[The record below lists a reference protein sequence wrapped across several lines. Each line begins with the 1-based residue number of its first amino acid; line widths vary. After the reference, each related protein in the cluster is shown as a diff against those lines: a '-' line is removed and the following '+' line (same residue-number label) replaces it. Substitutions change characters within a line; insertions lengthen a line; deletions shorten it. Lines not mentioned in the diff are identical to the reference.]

1 MVTQS
6 KDSESHKCG
15 TQGPENWRLGVSP
28 SPGIPVASSHI
39 PRVSQE
45 HLCSY
50 PKPTMGMAM
59 ASTSPHSC
67 CLVSGGDPLGTT
79 LIFRWQCW
87 WHCGSSTTPSNTS
100 PGPAAR
106 PLWCNC
112 QGPVQ
117 GSLVRGGGL
126 DPQLQWEVTE
136 RACVGVLGQT
146 EDRRTSS
153 QLHGNQMLSGKQE
166 SIVQSIW
173 VGSWGGVQSSA
184 VALMRCLCERV

>member
-6 KDSESHKCG
+6 KASESHKCG
-15 TQGPENWRLGVSP
+15 IQGSENWRLGVSP

-79 LIFRWQCW
+79 LISRWQCW
-87 WHCGSSTTPSNTS
+87 WHTFKHLSRTCRKT
-100 PGPAAR
+100 
-106 PLWCNC
+106 
-112 QGPVQ
+112 
-117 GSLVRGGGL
+117 SLVQLPRANTGESCQRWRPRPITALGG
-126 DPQLQWEVTE
+126 
-136 RACVGVLGQT
+136 
-146 EDRRTSS
+146 DRRGLCRCPWTNRGQRSIEPTAWEPDVIWEARIQCTEYLGGILGRGPELSS
-153 QLHGNQMLSGKQE
+153 CPDEVFM
-166 SIVQSIW
+166 
-173 VGSWGGVQSSA
+173 
-184 VALMRCLCERV
+184 

>member
-100 PGPAAR
+100 PGPAYKA
-106 PLWCNC
+106 
-112 QGPVQ
+112 
-117 GSLVRGGGL
+117 SLVQLPRASTGESCQRCRPRPTTAMGGDRKGLCRCPWTNRGQKNIKPTAWEPDVIWEARIHRTEYLGGIL
-126 DPQLQWEVTE
+126 GRGTELSSCPDEVF
-136 RACVGVLGQT
+136 
-146 EDRRTSS
+146 
-153 QLHGNQMLSGKQE
+153 M
-166 SIVQSIW
+166 
-173 VGSWGGVQSSA
+173 
-184 VALMRCLCERV
+184 